1 MSDTI
6 FFISVIAG
14 FIVILFVVIRFV
26 KNDAVETNE
35 LESDDIARRES
46 VDTLIEELKKK
57 AGKDAQIYS
66 YKTDYEWVCVC
77 SCRNVLDE
85 EKEIQKCTGC
95 NRDRDFTLENYSEI
109 AANPQISSENETDKS
124 LSVTNNVLGEIF
136 GSVGS
141 LSFMS
146 GILLICYQA
155 YLWIEHGAWPDWPLS
170 YLFFDPTSHIL
181 NTSTSEQE
189 IKASLAILKLTP
201 SFFYDYFKN
210 SWLLNPKTL
219 YGLHK
224 LTVKLL
230 DSFSIPALLLV
241 ASIIVF
247 F

>member
-85 EKEIQKCTGC
+85 EKEIQKWQEGTV
-95 NRDRDFTLENYSEI
+95 I
-109 AANPQISSENETDKS
+109 K
-124 LSVTNNVLGEIF
+124 VL
-136 GSVGS
+136 
-141 LSFMS
+141 LQR
-146 GILLICYQA
+146 LYLQRIC
-155 YLWIEHGAWPDWPLS
+155 
-170 YLFFDPTSHIL
+170 PTYPM
-181 NTSTSEQE
+181 EE
-189 IKASLAILKLTP
+189 
-201 SFFYDYFKN
+201 
-210 SWLLNPKTL
+210 
-219 YGLHK
+219 
-224 LTVKLL
+224 
-230 DSFSIPALLLV
+230 
-241 ASIIVF
+241 
-247 F
+247 